1 METPMVQH
9 GSPVSSPG
17 VSFGSRRSGD
27 LEYSLAVTAD
37 DFRELALSLEDATE
51 KSHMGHPDFRA
62 NGRIFSTLGP
72 GEKWGMVKLTP
83 EEQQEVMRL
92 HPKAFS
98 PASGAW
104 GRQGCTTVH
113 LEAADK
119 RTVRG
124 AMLLAWQHVIDQP
137 PPRRPGKRKG

>member
-9 GSPVSSPG
+9 GSPVFSPG
-17 VSFGSRRSGD
+17 VSFRSRRSGD

-62 NGRIFSTLGP
+62 NGKIFSTLGP
-72 GEKWGMVKLTP
+72 GEKSGMVKLTP
-83 EEQQEVMRL
+83 EEQKELMRL

-113 LEAADK
+113 LDAADK

-137 PPRRPGKRKG
+137 LSRGPGKRKG

>member
-1 METPMVQH
+1 MKPRWYNTVQRAF
-9 GSPVSSPG
+9 SVR
-17 VSFGSRRSGD
+17 SRRTGD
-27 LEYSLAVTAD
+27 LEYSVAVTAD

-72 GEKWGMVKLTP
+72 GETWGMVKLTP
-83 EEQQEVMRL
+83 EEQKELMRL

-124 AMLLAWQHVIDQP
+124 ALLLAWQHVVDQP
-137 PPRRPGKRKG
+137 PARRPKKRKG

>member
-1 METPMVQH
+1 M
-9 GSPVSSPG
+9 
-17 VSFGSRRSGD
+17 
-27 LEYSLAVTAD
+27 TAD
-37 DFRELALSLEDATE
+37 DFRELALSLEGATE

-83 EEQQEVMRL
+83 EEQKELMRL

-137 PPRRPGKRKG
+137 PPRRQGKRKG

>member
-1 METPMVQH
+1 
-9 GSPVSSPG
+9 
-17 VSFGSRRSGD
+17 
-27 LEYSLAVTAD
+27 VTAD
-37 DFRELALSLEDATE
+37 DFRELALSLEGATE

-83 EEQQEVMRL
+83 GEQKELMRL

-124 AMLLAWQHVIDQP
+124 AVLLAWQHVIDQP
-137 PPRRPGKRKG
+137 APRPRSPKRRA

>member
-1 METPMVQH
+1 MAVCAIVRDENRGRLFRNQ
-9 GSPVSSPG
+9 
-17 VSFGSRRSGD
+17 RSAD

-37 DFRELALSLEDATE
+37 DFREIALSLEDAVE

-72 GEKWGMVKLTP
+72 GEKWGVVMLTP
-83 EEQQEVMRL
+83 EEQKEFMRL

-124 AMLLAWQHVIDQP
+124 AMLLAWQRAIDQP
-137 PPRRPGKRKG
+137 PPRRPAKRKG